1 MNPTLFQQ
9 VLGAPFFNL
18 PDAVR
23 ALHSVR
29 GQGRYTGRADI
40 ERGTGAL
47 SRFCAWTVKLPPAS
61 NGEVLQFACEADEK
75 SETWTRDFGGHAF
88 ASTLTERDGLLVER
102 LGPMQFRFE
111 LHTHAD
117 TLYWNVAKAKLFGVL
132 PLPAA
137 LFRGVQCRER
147 EVDGRYEFRVS
158 ARMPLAGLL
167 IRYEGWLEPADPA
180 TRDLNARLAK

>member
-23 ALHSVR
+23 ALHSLR
-29 GQGRYTGRADI
+29 GHGRYSGRVDI

-47 SRFCAWTVKLPPAS
+47 SRLCAWMVKLPPAS
-61 NGEVLQFACEADEK
+61 TGEFLQFECDADDRREL
-75 SETWTRDFGGHAF
+75 WTRDFGGHKF
-88 ASTLTERDGLLVER
+88 ASRLHAHGDLLVER
-102 LGPMQFRFE
+102 LGPMQFRFD

-117 TLYWNVAKAKLFGVL
+117 TLYWNVAKARLFGFV

-147 EVDGRYEFRVS
+147 EVDERYEFRVR
-158 ARMPLAGLL
+158 AYLPLAGLL
-167 IRYEGWLEPADPA
+167 VRYEGWLEPADAA